1 MAACLHWS
9 WKVKE
14 SESYSVVSNSLWP
27 HGLYSTWNSLGQN
40 TGVGSLSHPQGF
52 FPAQG
57 SNPGLLPCRQI
68 RYQLSHKGSS
78 GAAYPFSSGSSRP
91 TNQTGISCIAGR
103 FFTSW
108 AIREHLTS
116 NLMHPLS
123 DSFRFVQP
131 YEWFPIIHGSFIFP
145 TNCCWPSLVSSIFQD
160 FLDVLTIATVLSVL
174 IIFYLDF
181 CSSILAFLLLG
192 FLCSSQCFS
201 DCPSKSDF
209 PLPGIWQSWECIVW
223 KKKHQ
228 MMLVNA
234 PG

>member
-1 MAACLHWS
+1 MLCLVAQLCLTICDLRDCS
-9 WKVKE
+9 LPGP
-14 SESYSVVSNSLWP
+14 SV
-27 HGLYSTWNSLGQN
+27 HGSSSGKN
-40 TGVGSLSHPQGF
+40 TGVGCCALLQGI
-52 FPAQG
+52 FPLQG
-57 SNPGLLPCRQI
+57 LNPGLPRCRRI
-68 RYQLSHKGSS
+68 LYHLSYQESPRILEWVACPFSRGSS
-78 GAAYPFSSGSSRP
+78 QPR
-91 TNQTGISCIAGR
+91 NQTGISCIAGR